1 LSYIFCPETFHGFL
15 KFAGILFHVSIL
27 FKTNFS
33 SMKIYVGNLNYRS
46 TEEEIQQLFSDFGD
60 VKSVQIIKDKMSG
73 RSKGFAFVEMENDA
87 EAKEAIEALHEAEFG
102 QRNLVVNEARP
113 MNPDDRRDNRGGDRG
128 GNRGGGGGRG
138 QDSRRRY

>member
-1 LSYIFCPETFHGFL
+1 LSF
-15 KFAGILFHVSIL
+15 KFAGFLVHVFFI
-27 FKTNFS
+27 KTNFS

-87 EAKEAIEALHEAEFG
+87 EAKEAIEALHEADFG

-128 GNRGGGGGRG
+128 GNRGGGGYG
-138 QDSRRRY
+138 QDSRKRY

>member
-1 LSYIFCPETFHGFL
+1 MIYQKFKSRRFKSVTFSLLKPIFC
-15 KFAGILFHVSIL
+15 
-27 FKTNFS
+27 
-33 SMKIYVGNLNYRS
+33 MKIYVGNLNYRS

-87 EAKEAIEALHEAEFG
+87 EAKEAIEALNEADFG
-102 QRNLVVNEARP
+102 QRKLVVNEARP
-113 MNPDDRRDNRGGDRG
+113 MNPDDRRGGDRG
-128 GNRGGGGGRG
+128 DRGDRGGRG